1 MDSSPAVSR
10 PIFLRAQSDIA
21 VWEALEHAVLEVRR
35 AVVEQPAGNDADR
48 DFDGWIRDVL
58 IPRALARQERE
69 LSPGVHLPPSAAQ
82 VLFSAMRGYAELD
95 PLLLDPQVTEIIVD
109 GPDQE
114 VYVERHGVLEGT
126 GQSLSRERIMYLA
139 ERMGAEQGQLIST
152 AHPVQEIRLPM
163 ARVTAIHDRLAPRGP
178 SLVIRL
184 RGRHHLEIGDLI
196 ANGTV
201 SQAFW
206 GALSGAFRGGANIIV
221 SGEVSSGKTTLVEV
235 LLASLPADRRI
246 VTVEDP
252 IEFDLPRKRL
262 QQLEVRQA
270 NADGRGG
277 FDQRELVRL
286 SLRMRP
292 DHLIVG
298 EVRDGSAWD
307 MVDAMSLGHN
317 GSVTTIHAASV
328 PKAMIR
334 LENLALRAEDVPA
347 LPAVRRAIEE
357 AVNLVV
363 QISRVPAMRDGAP
376 IIRRVVTEIAEL
388 TDLAQSDNNNVYQLS
403 TLASFENGALK
414 RTGNALSDS
423 LSARLRANGVEPGFG
438 GPVASL

>member
-1 MDSSPAVSR
+1 
-10 PIFLRAQSDIA
+10 
-21 VWEALEHAVLEVRR
+21 
-35 AVVEQPAGNDADR
+35 
-48 DFDGWIRDVL
+48 
-58 IPRALARQERE
+58 
-69 LSPGVHLPPSAAQ
+69 
-82 VLFSAMRGYAELD
+82 
-95 PLLLDPQVTEIIVD
+95 
-109 GPDQE
+109 
-114 VYVERHGVLEGT
+114 
-126 GQSLSRERIMYLA
+126 
-139 ERMGAEQGQLIST
+139 
-152 AHPVQEIRLPM
+152 M

-201 SQAFW
+201 SQAIW